1 MSLNRPELKELPS
14 IVDVGTSGIRLANT
28 LPKALPPIDETGS
41 GTKARQIA
49 DAELKRDM
57 GIAFAES
64 KAMAARSK
72 AIQRIKNQAYEREAK
87 NYGLKRMR

>member
-1 MSLNRPELKELPS
+1 M
-14 IVDVGTSGIRLANT
+14 
-28 LPKALPPIDETGS
+28 
-41 GTKARQIA
+41 A

-72 AIQRIKNQAYEREAK
+72 AIQRMKNQAYEREAK
-87 NYGLKRMR
+87 NYGLKRR